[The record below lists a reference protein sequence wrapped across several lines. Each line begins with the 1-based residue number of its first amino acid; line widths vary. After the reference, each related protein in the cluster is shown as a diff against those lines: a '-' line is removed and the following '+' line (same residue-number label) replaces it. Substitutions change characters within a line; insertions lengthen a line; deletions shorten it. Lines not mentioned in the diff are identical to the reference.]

1 MQRWRED
8 LIPGQGSAPFC
19 EDDECSTGVA
29 PAEET
34 FADEPLDGLLGHAL
48 LVDASR
54 LQEEHRTGD
63 VAPQRGRRE
72 RKHLSIGHRL
82 FASAMRRAK
91 GTGASANFQAVFRR
105 GQAPSVY
112 RPKSLTPEDP

>member
-1 MQRWRED
+1 PFSED
-8 LIPGQGSAPFC
+8 H
-19 EDDECSTGVA
+19 ECSTCVA

-34 FADEPLDGLLGHAL
+34 FADKPLDGLLGHAL
-48 LVDASR
+48 LVGALR
-54 LQEEHRTGD
+54 LPKKRGTGD

-91 GTGASANFQAVFRR
+91 GTGGSANFQAVFRR
-105 GQAPSVY
+105 GQAPSVH

>member
-1 MQRWRED
+1 MLGDARR
-8 LIPGQGSAPFC
+8 LP
-19 EDDECSTGVA
+19 
-29 PAEET
+29 EERGT
-34 FADEPLDGLLGHAL
+34 C
-48 LVDASR
+48 
-54 LQEEHRTGD
+54 D
-63 VAPQRGRRE
+63 VAPQRGSRE

-91 GTGASANFQAVFRR
+91 GTGGSANFQAVFRR

>member
-8 LIPGQGSAPFC
+8 LIPVQGSSPFC
-19 EDDECSTGVA
+19 EDDECSTGVT

-34 FADEPLDGLLGHAL
+34 FADEPLDGLLGYAL
-48 LVDASR
+48 LVDALR
-54 LQEEHRTGD
+54 LPKGRGTGD
-63 VAPQRGRRE
+63 VPPQRGRRE
-72 RKHLSIGHRL
+72 RKNLSIGHRL

-91 GTGASANFQAVFRR
+91 GTGAGANFQAVFRR